1 MKHILNSIL
10 KYYYEGQII
19 FFTSI
24 FQNHILLKFETYWF
38 RSCLTGPMFP
48 YNLYFHYMTTC
59 IYLFFHS
66 ITVQKWG
73 SDHIA
78 LVSELAF
85 LEDGTAISK
94 DAV

>member
-1 MKHILNSIL
+1 
-10 KYYYEGQII
+10 
-19 FFTSI
+19 
-24 FQNHILLKFETYWF
+24 
-38 RSCLTGPMFP
+38 
-48 YNLYFHYMTTC
+48 
-59 IYLFFHS
+59 
-66 ITVQKWG
+66 VQKWG